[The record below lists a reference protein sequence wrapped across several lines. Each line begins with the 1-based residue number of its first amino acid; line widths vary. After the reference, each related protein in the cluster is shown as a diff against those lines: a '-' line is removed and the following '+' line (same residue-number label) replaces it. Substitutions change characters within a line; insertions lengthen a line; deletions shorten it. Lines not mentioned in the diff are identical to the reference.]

1 MTDSNGRE
9 YVGSAKGIKGR
20 TTNIQCKGGKMTAS
34 LQSVKVIGR
43 QELTN
48 SEKARDELILLLLQG
63 RKTLRN
69 SPFIRSIWF
78 LRWKKL
84 KNRDGSTDFSQA
96 EARALTQQ
104 MGLNPSQQEVG
115 LAMVSGPPI
124 VIAHGEC
131 NNFF

>member
-1 MTDSNGRE
+1 MTDFNGRE
-9 YVGSAKGIKGR
+9 YVGRAKGVKGR
-20 TTNIQCKGGKMTAS
+20 TTNIQCKDGKMTTS

-48 SEKARDELILLLLQG
+48 SEKARDELILLMLQG

-78 LRWKKL
+78 HRWKKL
-84 KNRDGSTDFSQA
+84 NNKDGSADVSQA
-96 EARALTQQ
+96 EARAMTQR

-124 VIAHGEC
+124 VIAHGE
-131 NNFF
+131 NSNFF